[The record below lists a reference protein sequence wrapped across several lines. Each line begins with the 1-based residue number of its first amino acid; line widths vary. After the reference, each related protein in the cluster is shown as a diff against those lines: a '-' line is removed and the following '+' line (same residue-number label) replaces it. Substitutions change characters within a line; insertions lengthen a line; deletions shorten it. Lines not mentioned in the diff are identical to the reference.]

1 MNEYEVQHYSK
12 YHRKD
17 LVRQGKKEQR
27 TRRLMDSQEPET
39 SKRPGAL
46 MLLLINLINLIR
58 GF

>member
-17 LVRQGKKEQR
+17 LVRQGKQEQR
-27 TRRLMDSQEPET
+27 TRRIMAEQAPET
-39 SKRPGAL
+39 RKRPNPV
-46 MLLLINLINLIR
+46 MLVLISLLNLIW